1 MRQTYLL
8 VCDFS
13 AGASAKLT
21 TENWLI
27 QVYLAIPDFDIVAAI
42 RIGAYPSLVVNC
54 CPLATEIGQG
64 HQISFTALLT
74 FGERIVVQSSTS
86 QSKMMVNDTLKI
98 ICWQENLG

>member
-1 MRQTYLL
+1 LAR
-8 VCDFS
+8 DFS

-21 TENWLI
+21 AENWLI
-27 QVYLAIPDFDIVAAI
+27 QVYLTIPDFDIVAAI
-42 RIGAYPSLVVNC
+42 RIGAHPSLVVNW

-74 FGERIVVQSSTS
+74 FGEQIVVQSSTS
-86 QSKMMVNDTLKI
+86 QSKMIVNDTLKI

>member
-8 VCDFS
+8 ARYFS

-21 TENWLI
+21 AENWLI
-27 QVYLAIPDFDIVAAI
+27 QVYLTIPDFDIVATI
-42 RIGAYPSLVVNC
+42 RIGAHPSLVVNC

-64 HQISFTALLT
+64 HQISFATLLT

-86 QSKMMVNDTLKI
+86 QSKMIVNDTLKI
-98 ICWQENLG
+98 VCWQENLG